1 MTGQELI
8 YFIEQNH
15 LEDYD
20 IGVYREGYD
29 VDFFYGGL
37 DAEINHEKKEVRI

>member
-8 YFIEQNH
+8 NFIEQNH

-20 IGVYREGYD
+20 IGVYREEYD

-37 DAEINHEKKEVRI
+37 DAEIDHTKKEVRF